1 MLSVRVFT
9 PATGNTLVKVLLW
22 VPMNIWS
29 YSTAADQFE
38 AKPYSTPAPTVAPQR
53 VEVERSRTVPVPVRR
68 PSYLLSV
75 TAAPPFAYRRALFQ
89 AKPIWPVNRPKA
101 SRRVRLVAPGAAK
114 LGFDPRRSPQLPSA
128 SHPQTKPPTRQPI
141 PTPPP
146 A

>member
-1 MLSVRVFT
+1 MLSIGGLR
-9 PATGNTLVKVLLW
+9 PGTGNTPVKALLW

-53 VEVERSRTVPVPVRR
+53 VEVARSMTVPGPVRR

-75 TAAPPFAYRRALFQ
+75 TEGPPFAYRRALFQ

-101 SRRVRLVAPGAAK
+101 ARRVRVVAPGA
-114 LGFDPRRSPQLPSA
+114 
-128 SHPQTKPPTRQPI
+128 
-141 PTPPP
+141 
-146 A
+146 